1 MQHGW
6 QSHHPWAP
14 GRGRQ
19 HETTMTPGLQSAVW
33 RFKALGPPQ
42 LSALAGHW
50 PSAPCPASGQSPF
63 QGGPTGSPKGSMPS
77 GHGGCYTQAGPT
89 GTSGRWPCPPW
100 LPNTA
105 PSLAQM
111 AGHNWAP
118 WQRQSPS
125 HKERGVPGKKDM
137 SCIFQLS
144 FVHSRAAGT
153 LGQRLHRT
161 LAYPM
166 DAVPASAGWRHTNTQ
181 HRGPGPSVAEPR
193 GLPAPKQQRG
203 KRDVLIP
210 VQWAG
215 PSGFPPLALTAEHAG
230 GECASILN
238 GLFTRNKPQ
247 PGSPRRSQGL
257 HLPAWWHGHPKWGSK
272 GSRAQG
278 QDHSW

>member
-1 MQHGW
+1 
-6 QSHHPWAP
+6 
-14 GRGRQ
+14 
-19 HETTMTPGLQSAVW
+19 MTPGLQSVVW

-166 DAVPASAGWRHTNTQ
+166 DAVPTSAGWRHTNTQ

-210 VQWAG
+210 ERAVGWAVRIPAAG
-215 PSGFPPLALTAEHAG
+215 ADRRACGRRMCLHPKWPFHSKQTPARVPPQ
-230 GECASILN
+230 
-238 GLFTRNKPQ
+238 K
-247 PGSPRRSQGL
+247 PGSPPPSLVAWAPQVGEQRQQGPGTGPQL
-257 HLPAWWHGHPKWGSK
+257 AMPPNQGS
-272 GSRAQG
+272 
-278 QDHSW
+278 